1 MSEEGI
7 TKGISMTEVEVK
19 VVRADESDVEGIL
32 ELQNANQARN
42 GGTLSANLP
51 SSRILEMIND
61 LPLIVAR
68 RNGRVVGFLMTS
80 SRAMNADVP
89 IIRTMLDAYA
99 GMDDA
104 YVYGPICVDKN
115 ERGKGLAQAMFE
127 ELRRHLLGREGV
139 LFIRRDN
146 APSLAAHRKMG
157 MCEVASFGFNET
169 DHAVFAYLG

>member
-1 MSEEGI
+1 
-7 TKGISMTEVEVK
+7 MTDVEVEI
-19 VVRADESDVEGIL
+19 VRATERDVEGIK
-32 ELQNANQARN
+32 ELLDANQARN

-80 SRAMNADVP
+80 SRTMNADVP

-104 YVYGPICVDKN
+104 YVYGPICVDRN

-127 ELRRHLLGREGV
+127 ELRRLLPGREGV
-139 LFIRRDN
+139 LFIRQDN
-146 APSLAAHRKMG
+146 APSLTAHRKMG
-157 MCEVASFGFNET
+157 MREVASFGFNEA